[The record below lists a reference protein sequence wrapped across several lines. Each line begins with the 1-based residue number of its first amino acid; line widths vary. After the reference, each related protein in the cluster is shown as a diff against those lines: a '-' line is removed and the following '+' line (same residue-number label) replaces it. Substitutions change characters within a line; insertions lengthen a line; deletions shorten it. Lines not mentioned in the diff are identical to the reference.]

1 LVCPDTG
8 TLRQSTNVIEMDD
21 QNMGIDPL
29 EREAIGWI
37 RRVTSGQ
44 MTAAEGEALKLWR
57 SRSPAHAAALS
68 AANRLWKDL
77 EPAGRDWRRHA
88 TAGVLRASAQPPSPL
103 MNRRALLGSGLAV
116 AAAAAAYVGAR
127 PPLGLWPSWMELRAD
142 YRTGTGEQREVSL
155 SADVSVRMNTQ
166 TSIAVRPADNDTERV
181 ELIGGE
187 ASFSKR
193 AGRSFAVLAADQW
206 ITANEARFDVRHLH
220 GRIASAVR
228 VTCLQGTLNIARGSE
243 ATTLTSG
250 QQLRYDSGG
259 VAGVEAADPDIATAW
274 YRGVLIFRFTPL
286 SDVVEEINRYRPG
299 RIVVVNSEISR
310 IPVSGRFRI
319 DALDEVLSQF
329 KQGFGAKIRL
339 LPGGL
344 VLLS

>member
-1 LVCPDTG
+1 
-8 TLRQSTNVIEMDD
+8 
-21 QNMGIDPL
+21 MGIDL
-29 EREAIGWI
+29 LDREAIAWV
-37 RRVTSGQ
+37 RRLTSGQ

-57 SRSPAHAAALS
+57 SRSAAHAVALS

-77 EPAGRDWRRHA
+77 EPAGRSWRSHA
-88 TAGVLRASAQPPSPL
+88 TAGIIHAVAQQSSPPV
-103 MNRRALLGSGLAV
+103 NRRFLLGGGLA
-116 AAAAAAYVGAR
+116 AAATAAAYVVAR
-127 PPLGLWPSWMELRAD
+127 PPLGLWPSWTELRAD

-166 TSIAVRPADNDTERV
+166 TSIAVRAADNDTERV

-193 AGRSFAVLAADQW
+193 AGRSLAVLAADQW

-220 GRIASAVR
+220 GRIAPSVC

-250 QQLRYDSGG
+250 QQLRYDNVG

-274 YRGVLIFRFTPL
+274 HRGVLIFRFTPL
-286 SDVVEEINRYRPG
+286 ADVVEEINRYRPG
-299 RIVVVNSEISR
+299 RIVVVNSEIGR

-329 KQGFGAKIRL
+329 KQGFGAKIRS